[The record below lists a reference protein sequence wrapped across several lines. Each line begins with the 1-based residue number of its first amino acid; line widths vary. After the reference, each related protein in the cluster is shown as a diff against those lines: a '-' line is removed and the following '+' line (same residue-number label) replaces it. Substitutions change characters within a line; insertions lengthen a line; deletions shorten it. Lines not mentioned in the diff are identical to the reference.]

1 MKGFFLLI
9 FDIFFVNLLKNEQ
22 LVKKIIFF
30 IILVFGFT
38 VSAQEIEHLIIIKDA
53 DNNKPIEDV
62 SVYIAKTKQLLLSN
76 SEGRVTFFLNGISNI
91 QVSHSSYISVNV
103 RSSALLKTDNTV
115 YLKSNTK
122 NLDEIIITKQHPQ
135 KILKSLVQ
143 NSIKQ
148 LTVPAR
154 LKVYS
159 REFFKMNGA
168 YSYYN
173 DGLMN
178 FQIFGR
184 DKNFK
189 SNILVEQNRSIGLIN
204 EEINGDVLGYN
215 LNNIMENYYN
225 FKYLEP
231 ILAERARKDYEF
243 VIKNYSMNNNY
254 NLILATPI
262 DNLKG
267 LQDDFSII
275 YDPKKKLIIEVSSTI
290 APSSLAQS
298 KEKKAVGA
306 KNIYKSIFKTIYRFD
321 TQNYYLVSSKEEVGF
336 ERVEKN
342 NITTDIEVRNYFV
355 TTNFSNQNYSYKE
368 SEVFKDKTLYNKKNV
383 ILSDYWNVSGL
394 TATAEEKE
402 IIDKIE

>member
-1 MKGFFLLI
+1 MKKTILLL
-9 FDIFFVNLLKNEQ
+9 FFV
-22 LVKKIIFF
+22 FS
-30 IILVFGFT
+30 FT
-38 VSAQEIEHLIIIKDA
+38 ISAQEVERSIIIKDA
-53 DNNKPIEDV
+53 DTNNPIEDV
-62 SVYIAKTKQLLLSN
+62 SVFITKTKQLLLSN
-76 SEGRVTFFLNGISNI
+76 SEGKVTFDLNGISNI
-91 QVSHSSYISVNV
+91 QVSHSSYVTVNI
-103 RSSALLKTDNTV
+103 RSSALLKTDNII
-115 YLKSNTK
+115 YLKNNTK
-122 NLDEIIITKQHPQ
+122 DLDEIIITKQHPQ
-135 KILKSLVQ
+135 KILKALVQ

-148 LTVPAR
+148 LTVPVR

-159 REFFKMNGA
+159 REFFKMNGT

-204 EEINGDVLGYN
+204 EEISGDVLGYN

-231 ILAERARKDYEF
+231 ILVERAKKDYEF
-243 VIKNYSMNNNY
+243 VIKVYSANNNY
-254 NLILATPI
+254 NLISATPL
-262 DNLKG
+262 DEGKG
-267 LQDDFSII
+267 LKDDFTII
-275 YDPKKKLIIEVSSTI
+275 YDPKKKLIIEVSSII
-290 APSSLAQS
+290 APSSLTRS
-298 KEKKAVGA
+298 KEKTAVGS
-306 KNIYKSIFKTIYRFD
+306 KNIYKSIFKTIYRTD
-321 TQNYYLVSSKEEVGF
+321 TQNYYLASSKEEIGF
-336 ERVEKN
+336 ERVDKN

-355 TTNFSNQNYSYKE
+355 TTNFSNQNYIYKE

-394 TATAEEKE
+394 AATAEEKE

>member
-1 MKGFFLLI
+1 MKKTLL
-9 FDIFFVNLLKNEQ
+9 LL
-22 LVKKIIFF
+22 F
-30 IILVFGFT
+30 LVFSFT
-38 VSAQEIEHLIIIKDA
+38 VSAQEVEHSIIVKDA
-53 DNNKPIEDV
+53 DTNNPIEDV
-62 SVYIAKTKQLLLSN
+62 SVFITKTKQLLLSN
-76 SEGRVTFFLNGISNI
+76 SEGKVTFDLNGISNI
-91 QVSHSSYISVNV
+91 QVSHSSYVTVNI
-103 RSSALLKTDNTV
+103 RSSALQKTDNII
-115 YLKSNTK
+115 YLKNNTK
-122 NLDEIIITKQHPQ
+122 DLDEIIITKQHPQ
-135 KILKSLVQ
+135 KILKALVQ

-159 REFFKMNGA
+159 REFFKMNGT

-204 EEINGDVLGYN
+204 EEIGGDVLGYN

-231 ILAERARKDYEF
+231 ILAERAKKEYEF
-243 VIKNYSMNNNY
+243 VIKVYSANNNY
-254 NLILATPI
+254 NLISATPL
-262 DNLKG
+262 DEGKG
-267 LQDDFSII
+267 LKDDFTII
-275 YDPKKKLIIEVSSTI
+275 YDPKKKLIIEVSSII
-290 APSSLAQS
+290 ASSSLTRS
-298 KEKKAVGA
+298 KEKTAVGS
-306 KNIYKSIFKTIYRFD
+306 KNIYKSIFKTIYRTD
-321 TQNYYLVSSKEEVGF
+321 TQNYYLASSKEEIGF
-336 ERVEKN
+336 ERVDKN

-355 TTNFSNQNYSYKE
+355 TTNFSNQNYIYKE

-383 ILSDYWNVSGL
+383 ILSDFWNVSGL

>member
-1 MKGFFLLI
+1 MKKTLLLFFL
-9 FDIFFVNLLKNEQ
+9 FFS
-22 LVKKIIFF
+22 
-30 IILVFGFT
+30 FT
-38 VSAQEIEHLIIIKDA
+38 ISAQEVEHTIIVKDA
-53 DNNKPIEDV
+53 DTNNPIEDV
-62 SVYIAKTKQLLLSN
+62 SVYITKTKQLLLSN
-76 SEGRVTFFLNGISNI
+76 SEGKVTFDLAGISNI
-91 QVSHSSYISVNV
+91 QVSHSSYVTVNI
-103 RSSALLKTDNTV
+103 RSSALLKTDNII
-115 YLKSNTK
+115 YLKNNTK
-122 NLDEIIITKQHPQ
+122 DLDEIIITKQHPQ

-159 REFFKMNGA
+159 REFFKMNGT

-204 EEINGDVLGYN
+204 EEISGDVLGYN

-231 ILAERARKDYEF
+231 ILAERAKKEYEF
-243 VIKNYSMNNNY
+243 VIKVYSANNNY
-254 NLILATPI
+254 NLISVSPL
-262 DNLKG
+262 DEGKG
-267 LQDDFSII
+267 LKDDFTII
-275 YDPKKKLIIEVSSTI
+275 YDPKKKLIIEVSSII
-290 APSSLAQS
+290 APSSLTRS
-298 KEKKAVGA
+298 KEKTAVGS
-306 KNIYKSIFKTIYRFD
+306 KNIYKSIFKTIYRVD
-321 TQNYYLVSSKEEVGF
+321 TQNYYLASSKEEIGF
-336 ERVEKN
+336 ERVDKHN
-342 NITTDIEVRNYFV
+342 KTTDIEVRNYFV
-355 TTNFSNQNYSYKE
+355 TTNFSNQNYIYKE

-394 TATAEEKE
+394 AATAEEKE

>member
-1 MKGFFLLI
+1 MKKTLLLL
-9 FDIFFVNLLKNEQ
+9 FFV
-22 LVKKIIFF
+22 FS
-30 IILVFGFT
+30 FT
-38 VSAQEIEHLIIIKDA
+38 ISAQEVERSIIIKDA
-53 DNNKPIEDV
+53 DTNNPIEDV
-62 SVYIAKTKQLLLSN
+62 SVFITKTKQLLLSN
-76 SEGRVTFFLNGISNI
+76 SEGKVTFDLNGISNI
-91 QVSHSSYISVNV
+91 QVSHSSYVTVNI
-103 RSSALLKTDNTV
+103 RSSALLKTDNII
-115 YLKSNTK
+115 YLKNNTK
-122 NLDEIIITKQHPQ
+122 DLDEIIITKQHPQ
-135 KILKSLVQ
+135 KILKALVQ

-159 REFFKMNGA
+159 REFFKMNGT

-204 EEINGDVLGYN
+204 EEISGDVLGYN

-231 ILAERARKDYEF
+231 ILVERAKKDYEF
-243 VIKNYSMNNNY
+243 VIKVYSANNNY
-254 NLILATPI
+254 NLISATPL
-262 DNLKG
+262 DEGKG
-267 LQDDFSII
+267 LKDDFTII
-275 YDPKKKLIIEVSSTI
+275 YDPKKKLIVEVSSII
-290 APSSLAQS
+290 APSSLTRS
-298 KEKKAVGA
+298 KEKTAVGS
-306 KNIYKSIFKTIYRFD
+306 KNIYKSIFKTIYRTD
-321 TQNYYLVSSKEEVGF
+321 TQNYYLASSKEEIGF
-336 ERVEKN
+336 ERVDKN

-355 TTNFSNQNYSYKE
+355 TTNFSNQNYIYKE

-394 TATAEEKE
+394 AATAEEKE

>member
-1 MKGFFLLI
+1 MKKVFQLLFLL
-9 FDIFFVNLLKNEQ
+9 FSLY
-22 LVKKIIFF
+22 
-30 IILVFGFT
+30 
-38 VSAQEIEHLIIIKDA
+38 VSAQETEKSIIIKDSET
-53 DNNKPIEDV
+53 NNPIEDV

-76 SEGRVTFFLNGISNI
+76 SEGKVAFDLSGISNI

-103 RSSALLKTDNTV
+103 RSSALQKTDNII

-122 NLDEIIITKQHPQ
+122 DLDEIIVTKQHPQ
-135 KILKSLVQ
+135 KILKSIVQ
-143 NSIKQ
+143 NSVKQ

-159 REFFKMNGA
+159 REFFKMNGT

-189 SNILVEQNRSIGLIN
+189 SNILVEQNRSIGLVN
-204 EEINGDVLGYN
+204 EEIGSDVLGYN

-231 ILAERARKDYEF
+231 ILEERAKKDYEF
-243 VIKNYSMNNNY
+243 VIKVYSVNNNY
-254 NLILATPI
+254 NLISATPL
-262 DNLKG
+262 DEGKG
-267 LQDDFSII
+267 LKDDFIII
-275 YDPKKKLIIEVSSTI
+275 YDPKKKLIVEVSSVI
-290 APSSLAQS
+290 APSSLTRS
-298 KEKKAVGA
+298 KEKNAVGS
-306 KNIYKSIFKTIYRFD
+306 KNIYKSVFKTIYRMD
-321 TQNYYLVSSKEEVGF
+321 AQNYYLASSKEEIGF
-336 ERVEKN
+336 ERVDKNEKK
-342 NITTDIEVRNYFV
+342 TDIEVRNYFV
-355 TTNFSNQNYSYKE
+355 TTNFSNQNYIYKE

-383 ILSDYWNVSGL
+383 ILSDYWNISGL
-394 TATAEEKE
+394 TATSEERE

>member
-1 MKGFFLLI
+1 MKKTILLL
-9 FDIFFVNLLKNEQ
+9 F
-22 LVKKIIFF
+22 
-30 IILVFGFT
+30 LVFSFT
-38 VSAQEIEHLIIIKDA
+38 ISAQEVERSIIVKDA
-53 DNNKPIEDV
+53 DTNNPIEDV
-62 SVYIAKTKQLLLSN
+62 SVFITKTKQLLLSN
-76 SEGRVTFFLNGISNI
+76 SEGKVTFDLNGISNI
-91 QVSHSSYISVNV
+91 QVSHSSYVTVNI
-103 RSSALLKTDNTV
+103 RSSALLKTDNII
-115 YLKSNTK
+115 YLKNNTK
-122 NLDEIIITKQHPQ
+122 DLDEIIITKQHPQ
-135 KILKSLVQ
+135 KILKALVQ

-159 REFFKMNGA
+159 REFFKMNGT

-204 EEINGDVLGYN
+204 EEISGDVLGYN

-231 ILAERARKDYEF
+231 ILVERAKKDYEF
-243 VIKNYSMNNNY
+243 VIKVYSANNNY
-254 NLILATPI
+254 NLISATPL
-262 DNLKG
+262 DEGKG
-267 LQDDFSII
+267 LKDDFTII
-275 YDPKKKLIIEVSSTI
+275 YDPKKKLIIEVSSII
-290 APSSLAQS
+290 APFSLTRS
-298 KEKKAVGA
+298 KEKTAVGS
-306 KNIYKSIFKTIYRFD
+306 KNIYKSIFKTIYRTD
-321 TQNYYLVSSKEEVGF
+321 TQNYYLASSKEEIGF
-336 ERVEKN
+336 ERVDKN

-355 TTNFSNQNYSYKE
+355 TTNFSNQNYIYKE

-394 TATAEEKE
+394 AATAEEKE

>member
-1 MKGFFLLI
+1 MKKTLL
-9 FDIFFVNLLKNEQ
+9 LL
-22 LVKKIIFF
+22 F
-30 IILVFGFT
+30 LVFSFT
-38 VSAQEIEHLIIIKDA
+38 ISAQEVERSIIVKDA
-53 DNNKPIEDV
+53 DTNNPIEDV
-62 SVYIAKTKQLLLSN
+62 SVFITKTKQLLLSN
-76 SEGRVTFFLNGISNI
+76 SEGKVTFDLNGISNI
-91 QVSHSSYISVNV
+91 QVSHSSYVTVNI
-103 RSSALLKTDNTV
+103 RSSALLKTDNII
-115 YLKSNTK
+115 YLKNNTK
-122 NLDEIIITKQHPQ
+122 DLDEIIVTKQHPQ
-135 KILKSLVQ
+135 KILKALVQ

-159 REFFKMNGA
+159 REFFKMNGT

-204 EEINGDVLGYN
+204 EEISGDVLGYN

-231 ILAERARKDYEF
+231 ILVERAKKDYEF
-243 VIKNYSMNNNY
+243 VIKVYSANNNY
-254 NLILATPI
+254 NLISATPL
-262 DNLKG
+262 DEGKG
-267 LQDDFSII
+267 LKDDFTII
-275 YDPKKKLIIEVSSTI
+275 YDPKKKLIVEVSSII
-290 APSSLAQS
+290 APSSLTRS
-298 KEKKAVGA
+298 KEKTAVGS
-306 KNIYKSIFKTIYRFD
+306 KNIYKSIFKTIYRTD
-321 TQNYYLVSSKEEVGF
+321 TQNYYLASSKEEIGF
-336 ERVEKN
+336 ERVDKN

-355 TTNFSNQNYSYKE
+355 TTNFSNQNYIYKE

-394 TATAEEKE
+394 AATAEEKE

>member
-1 MKGFFLLI
+1 MKKTLLLL
-9 FDIFFVNLLKNEQ
+9 FFV
-22 LVKKIIFF
+22 FS
-30 IILVFGFT
+30 FT
-38 VSAQEIEHLIIIKDA
+38 VSAQEVERSIIIKDA
-53 DNNKPIEDV
+53 DTNNPIEDV
-62 SVYIAKTKQLLLSN
+62 SVFITKTKQLLLSN
-76 SEGRVTFFLNGISNI
+76 SEGKVTFDLNGISNI
-91 QVSHSSYISVNV
+91 QVSHSSYVTVNI
-103 RSSALLKTDNTV
+103 RSSALLKTDNII
-115 YLKSNTK
+115 YLKNNTK
-122 NLDEIIITKQHPQ
+122 DLDEIIVTKQHPQ
-135 KILKSLVQ
+135 KILKALVQ

-159 REFFKMNGA
+159 REFFKMNGT

-204 EEINGDVLGYN
+204 EEISGDVLGYN

-231 ILAERARKDYEF
+231 ILVERAKKDYEF
-243 VIKNYSMNNNY
+243 VIKVYSANNNY
-254 NLILATPI
+254 NLISATPL
-262 DNLKG
+262 DEGKG
-267 LQDDFSII
+267 LKDDFTII
-275 YDPKKKLIIEVSSTI
+275 YDPKKKLIIEVSSII
-290 APSSLAQS
+290 APSSLTRS
-298 KEKKAVGA
+298 KEKTAVGS
-306 KNIYKSIFKTIYRFD
+306 KNIYKSIFKTIYRTD
-321 TQNYYLVSSKEEVGF
+321 TQNYYLASSKEEIGF
-336 ERVEKN
+336 ERVDKN

-355 TTNFSNQNYSYKE
+355 TTNFSNQNYIYKE
-368 SEVFKDKTLYNKKNV
+368 SEVFKEKTLYNKKNV

-394 TATAEEKE
+394 AATAEEKE

>member
-1 MKGFFLLI
+1 MKKTILLL
-9 FDIFFVNLLKNEQ
+9 F
-22 LVKKIIFF
+22 
-30 IILVFGFT
+30 LVFSFT
-38 VSAQEIEHLIIIKDA
+38 ISAQEVERSIIVKDA
-53 DNNKPIEDV
+53 DTNNPIEDV
-62 SVYIAKTKQLLLSN
+62 SVFITKTKQLLLSN
-76 SEGRVTFFLNGISNI
+76 SEGKVTFDLNGISNI
-91 QVSHSSYISVNV
+91 QVSHSSYVTVNI
-103 RSSALLKTDNTV
+103 RSSALLKTDNII
-115 YLKSNTK
+115 YLKNNTK
-122 NLDEIIITKQHPQ
+122 DLDEIIITKQHPQ
-135 KILKSLVQ
+135 KILKALVQ

-159 REFFKMNGA
+159 REFFKMNGT

-204 EEINGDVLGYN
+204 EEISGDVLGYN

-231 ILAERARKDYEF
+231 ILVERAKKDYEF
-243 VIKNYSMNNNY
+243 VIKVYSANNNY
-254 NLILATPI
+254 NLISATPL
-262 DNLKG
+262 DEGKG
-267 LQDDFSII
+267 LKDDFTII
-275 YDPKKKLIIEVSSTI
+275 YDPKKKLIIEVSSII
-290 APSSLAQS
+290 APSSLTRS
-298 KEKKAVGA
+298 KEKTAVGS
-306 KNIYKSIFKTIYRFD
+306 KNIYKSIFKTIYRTD
-321 TQNYYLVSSKEEVGF
+321 TQNYYLASSKEEIGF
-336 ERVEKN
+336 ERVDKN

-355 TTNFSNQNYSYKE
+355 TTNFSNQNYIYKE

-394 TATAEEKE
+394 AATAEEKE

>member
-1 MKGFFLLI
+1 MKKTILLL
-9 FDIFFVNLLKNEQ
+9 F
-22 LVKKIIFF
+22 
-30 IILVFGFT
+30 LVFSFT
-38 VSAQEIEHLIIIKDA
+38 ISAQEVERSIIIKDA
-53 DNNKPIEDV
+53 DTNNPIEDV
-62 SVYIAKTKQLLLSN
+62 SVFITKTKQLLLSN
-76 SEGRVTFFLNGISNI
+76 SEGKVTFDLNGISNI
-91 QVSHSSYISVNV
+91 QVSHSSYVTVNI
-103 RSSALLKTDNTV
+103 RSSALLKTDNII
-115 YLKSNTK
+115 YLKNNTK
-122 NLDEIIITKQHPQ
+122 DLDEIIITKQHPQ
-135 KILKSLVQ
+135 KILKALVQ

-159 REFFKMNGA
+159 REFFKMNGT

-204 EEINGDVLGYN
+204 EEIGGDVLGYN

-231 ILAERARKDYEF
+231 ILAERAKKDYEF
-243 VIKNYSMNNNY
+243 VIKVYSANNNY
-254 NLILATPI
+254 NLISATPL
-262 DNLKG
+262 DEGKG
-267 LQDDFSII
+267 LKDDFTII
-275 YDPKKKLIIEVSSTI
+275 YDPKKKLIIEVSSII
-290 APSSLAQS
+290 APSSLTRS
-298 KEKKAVGA
+298 KEKTAVGS
-306 KNIYKSIFKTIYRFD
+306 KNIYKSIFKTIYRTD
-321 TQNYYLVSSKEEVGF
+321 TQNYYLASSKEEIGF
-336 ERVEKN
+336 ERVDKN

-355 TTNFSNQNYSYKE
+355 TTNFSNQNYIYKE

-383 ILSDYWNVSGL
+383 ILSDFWNVSGL

>member
-1 MKGFFLLI
+1 VKKTILLFFL
-9 FDIFFVNLLKNEQ
+9 
-22 LVKKIIFF
+22 
-30 IILVFGFT
+30 VFSFT
-38 VSAQEIEHLIIIKDA
+38 ISAQEVEHTIIVKDA
-53 DNNKPIEDV
+53 DTNNPIEDV
-62 SVYIAKTKQLLLSN
+62 SVYITKTKQLLLSN
-76 SEGRVTFFLNGISNI
+76 SEGKVTFDLTGISNI
-91 QVSHSSYISVNV
+91 QVSHSSYVTVNI
-103 RSSALLKTDNTV
+103 RSSALLKTDNII
-115 YLKSNTK
+115 YLKNNTK
-122 NLDEIIITKQHPQ
+122 DLDEIIITKQHPQ
-135 KILKSLVQ
+135 KILKALVQ

-159 REFFKMNGA
+159 REFFKMNGT

-204 EEINGDVLGYN
+204 EEISGDVLGYN

-231 ILAERARKDYEF
+231 ILAERAKKDYEF
-243 VIKNYSMNNNY
+243 VIKVYSANNNY
-254 NLILATPI
+254 NLISATPL
-262 DNLKG
+262 DEGKG
-267 LQDDFSII
+267 LKDDFTII
-275 YDPKKKLIIEVSSTI
+275 YDPKKKLIIEVSSII
-290 APSSLAQS
+290 APSSLTRS
-298 KEKKAVGA
+298 KEKTAVGS
-306 KNIYKSIFKTIYRFD
+306 KNIYKSIFKTIYRTD
-321 TQNYYLVSSKEEVGF
+321 TQNYYLASSKEEIGF
-336 ERVEKN
+336 ERVDKH

-355 TTNFSNQNYSYKE
+355 TTNFSNQNYIYKE

-394 TATAEEKE
+394 AATAEEKE

>member
-1 MKGFFLLI
+1 VKKAILLFFL
-9 FDIFFVNLLKNEQ
+9 
-22 LVKKIIFF
+22 
-30 IILVFGFT
+30 VFSFT
-38 VSAQEIEHLIIIKDA
+38 ISAQEVEHTIIVKDA
-53 DNNKPIEDV
+53 DTNNPIEDV
-62 SVYIAKTKQLLLSN
+62 SVYITKTKQLLLSN
-76 SEGRVTFFLNGISNI
+76 SEGKVTFDLTGISNI
-91 QVSHSSYISVNV
+91 QVSHSSYVTVNI
-103 RSSALLKTDNTV
+103 RSSALLKTDNII
-115 YLKSNTK
+115 YLKNNTK
-122 NLDEIIITKQHPQ
+122 DLDEIIITKQHPQ
-135 KILKSLVQ
+135 KILKALVQ

-159 REFFKMNGA
+159 REFFKMNGT

-189 SNILVEQNRSIGLIN
+189 SNILVEQNRSIGLID
-204 EEINGDVLGYN
+204 EEISGDVLGYN

-231 ILAERARKDYEF
+231 ILAERAKKDYEF
-243 VIKNYSMNNNY
+243 VIKVYSANNNY
-254 NLILATPI
+254 NLISATPL
-262 DNLKG
+262 DEGKG
-267 LQDDFSII
+267 LKDDFTII
-275 YDPKKKLIIEVSSTI
+275 YDPKKKLIIEVSSII
-290 APSSLAQS
+290 APSSLTRS
-298 KEKKAVGA
+298 KEKTAVGS
-306 KNIYKSIFKTIYRFD
+306 KNIYKSIFKTIYRTD
-321 TQNYYLVSSKEEVGF
+321 TQNYYLASSKEEIGF
-336 ERVEKN
+336 ERVDKN

-355 TTNFSNQNYSYKE
+355 TTNFSNQNYIYKE

-394 TATAEEKE
+394 AATDEEKE

>member
-1 MKGFFLLI
+1 MKKTLLFFLL
-9 FDIFFVNLLKNEQ
+9 
-22 LVKKIIFF
+22 
-30 IILVFGFT
+30 VFSFT
-38 VSAQEIEHLIIIKDA
+38 ISAQEVEHSIVIKDA
-53 DNNKPIEDV
+53 DNNNPIEDV
-62 SVYIAKTKQLLLSN
+62 SVYITKTKQLLLSN
-76 SEGRVTFFLNGISNI
+76 SEGKVTFTLNGISNI
-91 QVSHSSYISVNV
+91 QVSHSSFISVNV
-103 RSSALLKTDNTV
+103 RSSALLKTDNII
-115 YLKSNTK
+115 YLKNNTK

-135 KILKSLVQ
+135 KILKTLVQ
-143 NSIKQ
+143 NSAKQ

-154 LKVYS
+154 LKIYS
-159 REFFKMNGA
+159 REFFKMNGT

-204 EEINGDVLGYN
+204 EEISADVLGYN

-231 ILAERARKDYEF
+231 VLVERAKKDYEF
-243 VIKNYSMNNNY
+243 VIKVYSINNNY
-254 NLILATPI
+254 NQILATPI
-262 DNLKG
+262 DDNKG
-267 LQDDFSII
+267 LKDDFSII
-275 YDPKKKLIIEVSSTI
+275 YDPKKKLIIEVSSSI
-290 APSSLAQS
+290 APSSLTNS
-298 KEKKAVGA
+298 KEKKTVGSR
-306 KNIYKSIFKTIYRFD
+306 NIYKSIFKTIYRLD
-321 TQNYYLVSSKEEVGF
+321 TQNYYLVSSKEEIGF
-336 ERVEKN
+336 ERVDKN

-383 ILSDYWNVSGL
+383 ILTDYWNVSGL

>member
-1 MKGFFLLI
+1 MKKTLL
-9 FDIFFVNLLKNEQ
+9 LL
-22 LVKKIIFF
+22 F
-30 IILVFGFT
+30 LVFSFT
-38 VSAQEIEHLIIIKDA
+38 ISAQEVERSIIIKDA
-53 DNNKPIEDV
+53 DTNNPIEDV
-62 SVYIAKTKQLLLSN
+62 SVFITKTKQLLLSN
-76 SEGRVTFFLNGISNI
+76 SEGKVTFDLNGISNI
-91 QVSHSSYISVNV
+91 QVSHSSYVTVNI
-103 RSSALLKTDNTV
+103 RSSALLKTDNII
-115 YLKSNTK
+115 YLKNNTK
-122 NLDEIIITKQHPQ
+122 DLDEIIITKQHPQ
-135 KILKSLVQ
+135 KILKALVQ

-159 REFFKMNGA
+159 REFFKMNGT

-204 EEINGDVLGYN
+204 EEIGGDVLGYN

-231 ILAERARKDYEF
+231 ILVERAKKDYEF
-243 VIKNYSMNNNY
+243 VIKVYSANNNY
-254 NLILATPI
+254 NLISATPL
-262 DNLKG
+262 DEGKG
-267 LQDDFSII
+267 LKDDFTII
-275 YDPKKKLIIEVSSTI
+275 YDPKKKLIIEVSSII
-290 APSSLAQS
+290 APSSLTRS
-298 KEKKAVGA
+298 KEKTAVGS
-306 KNIYKSIFKTIYRFD
+306 KNIYKSIFKTIYRTD
-321 TQNYYLVSSKEEVGF
+321 TQNYYLASSKEEIGF
-336 ERVEKN
+336 ERVDKN

-355 TTNFSNQNYSYKE
+355 TTNFSNQNYIYKE

-394 TATAEEKE
+394 AATAEEKE